1 MDELKKREVVFR
13 ANMIIIKR
21 IYQNI
26 LRIVP
31 KRYPKYTKLGKER
44 MDSLYVI
51 LGTNRPY
58 YSKMCNGHQTT
69 ATKTMID
76 AVKDNQSMIEAVRG
90 EKLLD
95 ISSYNTPEKWER
107 VFGDKEK
114 EKEVENSVDSW
125 MDNFSLDADHVGDG
139 VAKDC
144 ALWLMR
150 KLKEHVDKKDMTIDS
165 IVYQKASGFME
176 LTFEQL
182 DECHPEI
189 IKRMFE
195 DVQRTYKNFVA
206 VYQYK
211 CVEHSGTKK
220 KKTQNIK

>member
-31 KRYPKYTKLGKER
+31 KRYPQYTKLGKER
-44 MDSLYVI
+44 MASLYEI

-95 ISSYNTPEKWER
+95 ISSYDTPEKWER

-144 ALWLMR
+144 ALWLMS

-176 LTFEQL
+176 LTFAELTFEQL
-182 DECHPEI
+182 DECRIE
-189 IKRMFE
+189 E
-195 DVQRTYKNFVA
+195 YQEAENVQKNKF
-206 VYQYK
+206 
-211 CVEHSGTKK
+211 S
-220 KKTQNIK
+220 

>member
-31 KRYPKYTKLGKER
+31 KRYPQYTKLGKER
-44 MDSLYVI
+44 MASLYEI

-95 ISSYNTPEKWER
+95 ISSYDTPEKWER

-144 ALWLMR
+144 ALWLMS

-182 DECHPEI
+182 DECHPET

-211 CVEHSGTKK
+211 CVDHSGTK
-220 KKTQNIK
+220 TYRCC

>member
-1 MDELKKREVVFR
+1 MDELKKREVIFR
-13 ANMIIIKR
+13 ANMIMIKR
-21 IYQNI
+21 VYQDI

-31 KRYPKYTKLGKER
+31 QRYPQYTKVGKER
-44 MDSLYVI
+44 MDSLYEI

-95 ISSYNTPEKWER
+95 ISSYDTPEKWER

-114 EKEVENSVDSW
+114 EKEVEKSVDSW
-125 MDNFSLDADHVGDG
+125 VNNLSLSDNYVEDG

-144 ALWLMR
+144 ALWLMS

-176 LTFEQL
+176 LTFEQI
-182 DECHPEI
+182 DECHPET

-195 DVQRTYKNFVA
+195 DVQRTYKNLLA

-211 CVEHSGTKK
+211 CVEHSGKKRNRTK
-220 KKTQNIK
+220 NIK

>member
-1 MDELKKREVVFR
+1 MDELKKREVIFR
-13 ANMIIIKR
+13 ANMIMIKR

-31 KRYPKYTKLGKER
+31 KRYPQYAKIGKER
-44 MDSLYVI
+44 MDSLYEI

-69 ATKTMID
+69 ATKTMIE

-95 ISSYNTPEKWER
+95 IGIYDTSEKWEK
-107 VFGDKEK
+107 VFGNKEK

-125 MDNFSLDADHVGDG
+125 MDNFSLSADHVGDG

-182 DECHPEI
+182 DECHPET

-220 KKTQNIK
+220 KKTQNRK

>member
-1 MDELKKREVVFR
+1 MDELKKREVIFR
-13 ANMIIIKR
+13 ANMIMIKR
-21 IYQNI
+21 VYQDI

-31 KRYPKYTKLGKER
+31 QRYPQYTKVGKER
-44 MDSLYVI
+44 MDSLYEI

-90 EKLLD
+90 EKLLN
-95 ISSYNTPEKWER
+95 ISSYDTPEKWER

-114 EKEVENSVDSW
+114 EKEVEKSVDSW
-125 MDNFSLDADHVGDG
+125 MNNLSLSDDYVEDG

-144 ALWLMR
+144 ALWLMS

-176 LTFEQL
+176 LTFEQI
-182 DECHPEI
+182 DECHPAT

-195 DVQRTYKNFVA
+195 DVQKTYKNFIA

-211 CVEHSGTKK
+211 CVEHSGKKRNRTK
-220 KKTQNIK
+220 NIK